1 MRLYNRSNLQKII
14 LLAFFFIPSVML
26 AQVTEVWSAR
36 FNGASNTFDGANAM
50 AIDKAGNVYVTGTA
64 NRVAN
69 SPDYCTIK
77 YNAGGDTAWVR
88 YYNGTGNSVDAA
100 RAIAVD
106 NAGNVYVTGSSR
118 SGSASGTDDYFT
130 IKYNAA
136 GDTMWTRRYN
146 GPGNKGDQATAI
158 GIDDSS
164 NVYVTGG
171 SDGGASAQDIFTIKY
186 NTDGAMQW
194 TQRQMGSTTFGFSD
208 YGLAM
213 AVTGSGDVHVA
224 GYTDDVNQF
233 WDFATIKYDR
243 SGTFLWKGTYQG
255 PVTNVS
261 EQANA
266 VAVDGS
272 GNVYI
277 TGTSA
282 ANASVD
288 LEDIVTVKYNSSG
301 VQQWLNRYNA
311 SSYDIGNVI
320 TVGPLG
326 GVYVGGSSNGSMTT
340 IKYKSNGDTAWV
352 RRYSGT
358 GQSEVYAIAVDGS
371 DNVYVAGRSAGASG
385 DYDFVTIKYNPAGDT
400 VWTKKYNG
408 PAKSG
413 DEAHAVQVDA
423 SGNVYVSGNSTG
435 IGTNGDFYTV
445 KYSQSTSGVE
455 SRSNEIPSNFHLF
468 QNYPN
473 PFNPTTTITFSLSP
487 NPSPTGR
494 GEGVRVTLKVYD
506 VLGREVATLLNE
518 KRREGVH
525 SVQFST
531 KGGSASGGDAA
542 ELSTGVYIYTLRA
555 GGFVASKK
563 LLLMK

>member
-1 MRLYNRSNLQKII
+1 MRFCDRSYFQKIV
-14 LLAFFFIPSVML
+14 LLAFLLIPSVMP

-36 FNGASNTFDGANAM
+36 FNGVSNTFDGANAM
-50 AIDKAGNVYVTGTA
+50 AIDKAGKVYVTGSA

-88 YYNGTGNSVDAA
+88 YYNGTGNSSDVAKAITVDAA
-100 RAIAVD
+100 G
-106 NAGNVYVTGSSR
+106 NAYVTGSSR
-118 SGSASGTDDYFT
+118 SGSASGTEDYFT

-136 GDTMWTRRYN
+136 GDTVWTRRYN

-186 NTDGAMQW
+186 NTDGVVQW
-194 TQRQMGSTTFGFSD
+194 TQRQMGSATFGFSD

-213 AVTGSGDVHVA
+213 AVTGSGNVHVA
-224 GYTDDVNQF
+224 GYTDDVSQF

-266 VAVDGS
+266 VAVDAT
-272 GNVYI
+272 GNVYV
-277 TGTSA
+277 TGVSA
-282 ANASVD
+282 ADASND
-288 LEDIVTVKYNSSG
+288 LEDIVTVKYNASG
-301 VQQWLNRYNA
+301 VQQWINRYSA
-311 SSYDIGNVI
+311 STFDLGNVI
-320 TVGPLG
+320 AVGSLG
-326 GVYVGGSSNGSMTT
+326 GVYVGGASLGSMTT

-358 GQSEVYAIAVDGS
+358 GQSQVYAIAVDGS
-371 DNVYVAGRSAGASG
+371 DNVYVAGQSAGASG
-385 DYDFVTIKYNPAGDT
+385 DYDFVAIKYDPAGDT

-413 DEAHAVQVDA
+413 DEAHAIQVDA

-445 KYSQSTSGVE
+445 KYSQSTTGVE
-455 SRSNEIPSNFHLF
+455 SRSNELPSNFHLF

-518 KRREGVH
+518 ERKAGMH
-525 SVQFST
+525 SVRLD
-531 KGGSASGGDAA
+531 ASQ
-542 ELSTGVYIYTLRA
+542 LSTGVYIYTLRA
-555 GGFVASKK
+555 GSFVASKK